1 MDQTSYQIFHHF
13 QGGGGGGKIVLQDL
27 CSTGSKKF
35 TLSQFRFAFMSKNAT
50 ARTQIEPTQSQV
62 QEEAFNNST
71 GVKLESEDLDDEI
84 PDEEKLLPLSSLTV
98 NSIGSTSNTII
109 HNTGLLLPNNSIKL
123 EQETQPNFDE
133 NETEQL
139 PNSQRGNYTV

>member
-1 MDQTSYQIFHHF
+1 
-13 QGGGGGGKIVLQDL
+13 
-27 CSTGSKKF
+27 
-35 TLSQFRFAFMSKNAT
+35 MSKNAT

-62 QEEAFNNST
+62 QEEAFNST

-84 PDEEKLLPLSSLTV
+84 PDDEKLLPLRSLTD
-98 NSIGSTSNTII
+98 NSIGSTSNAII

>member
-1 MDQTSYQIFHHF
+1 M
-13 QGGGGGGKIVLQDL
+13 LQDL

-50 ARTQIEPTQSQV
+50 ARTRIEPIQSQV
-62 QEEAFNNST
+62 QEEAFNST

-84 PDEEKLLPLSSLTV
+84 PYDEKLLPLRSLTD
-98 NSIGSTSNTII
+98 NSIGSTSNAII